1 MLKKIL
7 DYFRG
12 DKDTIKDYVGTD
24 ALLGYTREDKD
35 VIKDYVDAGVKA
47 EKIILTKNTCTAT
60 WSFTKNTIVG
70 SIQIIEDLVFPVNG
84 VPHHKDY
91 KNNAMLILSCY
102 DNLDAHLVKRINDS
116 KGIVATTHY
125 YKNSNWKYR
134 FDFIPSSPSEIRD
147 EKIKKILK

>member
-7 DYFRG
+7 GYFRR
-12 DKDTIKDYVGTD
+12 DKGTIKDSVGTD
-24 ALLGYTREDKD
+24 VLLGYTREDKD

-47 EKIILTKNTCTAT
+47 DKIILTKNTCTAT
-60 WSFTKNTIVG
+60 WSLTKNTICG
-70 SIQIIEDLVFPVNG
+70 SIQIEDLVFPVNG

-102 DNLDAHLVKRINDS
+102 DNLDANLVKRINDS

-134 FDFIPSSPSEIRD
+134 FDFIPSSSIEIRD
-147 EKIKKILK
+147 EKIKKLLQ